1 MSGDSTTARLNTST
15 PDWAA
20 RKASVQGSPWLDI
33 KVSRC
38 QERVK
43 VTLSTPYNLAPERAN
58 IEITNHNA
66 ISHHSLA
73 GAGVS
78 MVKGKADVVAWSLN
92 FTMEDQFS
100 CIRDLVAATSI
111 SLLLSLRETH
121 WLVSWIARSWFCSLS
136 FKIHTQKAL
145 LPSVRTR
152 RRSQVW
158 LIINKTVKI
167 KCELTFPP
175 FPQLIFEAHNKL
187 ITHLTSWKKPP
198 KWTSSDLTL
207 RLRLRL
213 ENLHSEINYSILC
226 VSASDHKNG
235 KHYYLFDS

>member
-158 LIINKTVKI
+158 LIINKNCKDKMRVDIPAFSPTYLWSPQQTDYSSN
-167 KCELTFPP
+167 ELK
-175 FPQLIFEAHNKL
+175 EAAEMNL
-187 ITHLTSWKKPP
+187 
-198 KWTSSDLTL
+198 L
-207 RLRLRL
+207 RLDTTPTLTT
-213 ENLHSEINYSILC
+213 
-226 VSASDHKNG
+226 G
-235 KHYYLFDS
+235 KSTFRN